1 MLQVTSYGG
10 VSQHEALLQFRDRLF
25 PLQPAMLA
33 QSSVLLSQ
41 TRQARKI
48 HAGKTV
54 VSLDEQQQ
62 QQLESAVGSLTPL
75 VVERFLAALS
85 GGRLDQSCSEV
96 RTEFLDR
103 LPASTACWHPLLL
116 PWRVSTMP

>member
-1 MLQVTSYGG
+1 MLQLTSFAG

-33 QSSVLLSQ
+33 QSAVLESQ
-41 TRQARKI
+41 FRQARKR

-62 QQLESAVGSLTPL
+62 KQLESAVGSLTPL

-85 GGRLDQSCSEV
+85 GGRLEQSCCEV
-96 RTEFLDR
+96 RTKCLDR
-103 LPASTACWHPLLL
+103 
-116 PWRVSTMP
+116 